1 MGGNAVSV
9 ALLADTHG
17 WLDPRIARIA
27 ARCDMAVHAGDVG
40 AAAVLRELRPRTGE
54 VIAIRGNNDVPEK
67 WPEAD
72 HRVLETLEPE
82 ASVALPGGDLVVIHG
97 DVPGRAADRHD
108 RLRAAYPEARAV
120 VYGHS
125 HRRIADTGE
134 VPWIL
139 NPGAAGRTRTYG
151 GPSCLVLVASVAA
164 WSVHEHRFELRSGA
178 GK

>member
-1 MGGNAVSV
+1 MSADVVSV

-40 AAAVLRELRPRTGE
+40 GAAVLDALEPRSGE
-54 VIAIRGNNDVPEK
+54 VIAIRGNNDVPAK

-72 HRVLETLEPE
+72 HRVLETLETE
-82 ASVALPGGDLVVIHG
+82 AEVALPGGDLVVVHG
-97 DVPGRAADRHD
+97 DGPGRAADRHD
-108 RLRAAYPEARAV
+108 RLRQRYPKARAV

-125 HRRIADTGE
+125 HRRVADTDRI
-134 VPWIL
+134 PWIL

-151 GPSCLVLVASVAA
+151 GPSCLVLVASMDA
-164 WSVHEHRFELRSGA
+164 WSVHEHRFERASQ
-178 GK
+178 